1 VIDDTSGNETFL
13 ARGAAMTRRAAIL
26 GYGAVPVGTYQRV
39 AQGDAVLEHE
49 LATDVVLEAMA
60 MAGLAKEDLE
70 CVVVAH
76 PGDHTRQGYF
86 HTFLTAHLGIRARA
100 TVIQVL
106 GNGMT
111 GGHAFDVAL
120 QQVSS
125 GQADCALSVGVHFET
140 GVPTAR
146 HLDYSIRLT
155 GDVDFQSVFGAVPIA
170 WYAMDAQRYL
180 HEHRVPR
187 ETLASIAVKNRAHAV
202 DNPLAQFR
210 TPVTIEQVLAARP
223 IVEPLGLLEVPG
235 RADGAVALVIV
246 SEDVA
251 RASGRPYVLV
261 RGRGFEHEGLH
272 QLSDRPG
279 DALDYGTLRAASGR
293 ALAAAGVGLADI
305 GAFQVYAP
313 CTIVEALGTE
323 ALGLFPRGR
332 GAAAAAAGETRVDGR
347 HPVNTCGGCLS
358 RGHPP
363 EVTPLYDVVEAA
375 IQVLGRAGSRQVARR
390 RFAMTISELGKYN
403 AALVHV
409 LEGVA

>member
-1 VIDDTSGNETFL
+1 
-13 ARGAAMTRRAAIL
+13 MTRRAAIL

-39 AQGDAVLEHE
+39 AEGDPVLEHE
-49 LATDVVLEAMA
+49 LAVDVVLQAMA
-60 MAGLAKEDLE
+60 MAGLGRSDIES
-70 CVVVAH
+70 VVVAH

-86 HTFLTAHLGIRARA
+86 HTFLTAHLGIRASA

-111 GGHAFDVAL
+111 GGHAFDTAV
-120 QQVSS
+120 QQVTS

-155 GDVDFQSVFGAVPIA
+155 GDVDFQSIFGAVPIA

-180 HEHRVPR
+180 HEHRVAR
-187 ETLASIAVKNRAHAV
+187 ATLASIAVKNRAHAV
-202 DNPLAQFR
+202 ANPLAQFR
-210 TPVTIEQVLAARP
+210 QPITLDEVLGARP

-246 SEDVA
+246 SEEMA
-251 RASGRPYVLV
+251 RASGRPHVLV

-272 QLSDRPG
+272 QTADWPRDS
-279 DALDYGTLRAASGR
+279 LDYGTLRAAGGR
-293 ALAAAGVGLADI
+293 ALAQAGIALADV
-305 GAFQVYAP
+305 GSFQVYAP

-323 ALGLFPRGR
+323 ALGLFPRGQ
-332 GAAAAAAGETRVDGR
+332 GADGAAAGETRFDGR

-363 EVTPLYDVVEAA
+363 EVTPLYDVVEAVM
-375 IQVLGRAGSRQVARR
+375 QLTGRAEGRQVARR
-390 RFAMTISELGKYN
+390 EFAMTVCELGNYN

-409 LEGVA
+409 LEGRA